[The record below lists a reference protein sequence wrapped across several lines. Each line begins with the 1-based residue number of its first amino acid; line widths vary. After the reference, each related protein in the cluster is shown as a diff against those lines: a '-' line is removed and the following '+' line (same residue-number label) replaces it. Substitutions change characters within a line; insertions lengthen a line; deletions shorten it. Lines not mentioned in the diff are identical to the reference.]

1 MYGVVLWSD
10 VSENKAVFWC
20 EDQGDLAFFHAC
32 PEIDGAQCTE
42 FDAGDLVQ
50 FDIYLDRKMRKALN
64 PRVIREKARTDLPHR
79 LLNGQSHL
87 EASKSKGQVVP
98 FPTKTHAERKKVSS

>member
-20 EDQGDLAFFHAC
+20 EDQGDLAFFQAC
-32 PEIDGAQCTE
+32 PDTDGTQWTD

-64 PRVIREKARTDLPHR
+64 PRIIREKARTDLPNK
-79 LLNGQSHL
+79 LLNRQRRLDRS
-87 EASKSKGQVVP
+87 ANTAQVVP
-98 FPTKTHAERKKVSS
+98 FPNHTEVERKTVGL